1 MSKNTR
7 NSHKSVIEYYIN
19 GLPRSEISA
28 ITGISSGAIFKYHQE
43 LERKSRRNSRYRG
56 HYGFYETSIQNRCN
70 DERMCPGVKEIQDAE
85 ILTIFWSF
93 INDIYKPCLKLG
105 IPPPFIPGWINDL
118 LGFFSYPNRRDDIIY
133 SPNSQNASNKQSNSI
148 ISIKSKPKLK
158 PNPSSSQLTY
168 PYNIEK
174 PEMAKTSHAK
184 REISQY
190 ECSW

>member
-1 MSKNTR
+1 MGFMKQVY
-7 NSHKSVIEYYIN
+7 K
-19 GLPRSEISA
+19 
-28 ITGISSGAIFKYHQE
+28 TGATMKECVQGFKIWQMM
-43 LERKSRRNSRYRG
+43 NV
-56 HYGFYETSIQNRCN
+56 FYN
-70 DERMCPGVKEIQDAE
+70 KEIQDAE

-118 LGFFSYPNRRDDIIY
+118 SGFFSYPNRRDDIIY